1 MIGDLDKLMQMHG
14 LLSLEFDTERI
25 AQLVESVDRYVKAKD
40 LERNILQINL
50 NHHDGDVTK
59 YTTPGIPLELGN
71 ANGGS
76 L

>member
-1 MIGDLDKLMQMHG
+1 MIGELDRLMQMHG

-25 AQLVESVDRYVKAKD
+25 AQLVESVDRYVKEKE
-40 LERNILQINL
+40 LEKNVLKINL
-50 NHHDGDVTK
+50 NQHDGDLTK